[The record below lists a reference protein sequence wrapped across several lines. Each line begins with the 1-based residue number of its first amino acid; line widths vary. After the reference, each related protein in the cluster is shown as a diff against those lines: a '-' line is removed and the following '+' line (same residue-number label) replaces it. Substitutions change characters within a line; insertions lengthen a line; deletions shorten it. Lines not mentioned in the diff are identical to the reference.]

1 MHVLIVEDDSST
13 RRFLKVILEKLG
25 YSTTECETA
34 ELGWEA
40 YQREAHAIALLDWML
55 PGMSGVELCRQIRA
69 TPNGEQTV
77 ILMST
82 SQDQLA
88 DIEVALKAGADDY
101 IIKPVDIKQMKIRL
115 FIAEQRVRALKDQN
129 QIKTAIKNKLKG
141 LEAERAGLHELIAP
155 VIPIWDGILIL
166 PINGPIDNH
175 RMCLIRRKTL
185 QSIRTMQAK
194 QIILDLTAVAF
205 MDADAGKEFMQTLRT
220 IRMVG
225 AHPVLVGINENVAET
240 LVEIIPEQAQIS
252 TFTTITDGLQ
262 AALNQMRYRI
272 SKVDT

>member
-194 QIILDLTAVAF
+194 QIILDLTAVPLW
-205 MDADAGKEFMQTLRT
+205 M
-220 IRMVG
+220 
-225 AHPVLVGINENVAET
+225 
-240 LVEIIPEQAQIS
+240 
-252 TFTTITDGLQ
+252 
-262 AALNQMRYRI
+262 QMREKNLCKPFERSGWSGRIRFWLESTKMWLKHSWRSYR
-272 SKVDT
+272 SRLRFLPLQP